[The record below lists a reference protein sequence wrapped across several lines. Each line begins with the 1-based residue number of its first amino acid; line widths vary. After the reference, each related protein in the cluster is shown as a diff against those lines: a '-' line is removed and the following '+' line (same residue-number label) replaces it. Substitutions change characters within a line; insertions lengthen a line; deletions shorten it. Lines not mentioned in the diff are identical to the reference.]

1 LDAAADR
8 RRCASVRLGL
18 DRGEGLAVRP
28 MVVWSSAVSATY
40 LGDRRGHHSPL
51 VLRNRFDERGQIDR
65 RCSPPLTRMHRQ
77 VL

>member
-1 LDAAADR
+1 
-8 RRCASVRLGL
+8 
-18 DRGEGLAVRP
+18 